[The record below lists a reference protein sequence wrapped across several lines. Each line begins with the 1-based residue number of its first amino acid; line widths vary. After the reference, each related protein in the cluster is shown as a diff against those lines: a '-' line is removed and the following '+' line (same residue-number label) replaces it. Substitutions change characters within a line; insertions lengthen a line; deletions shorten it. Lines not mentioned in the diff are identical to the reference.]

1 MKEVPQGTKGTLT
14 FDWAPMVGG
23 THKFDPVSVT
33 VIVTNGDEAMAYGP
47 FTHSFVDVESE
58 LEWLYVEI
66 KDIDINDHTRINIK
80 GESTSK
86 YPRWFLNN
94 LKLVKAR

>member
-1 MKEVPQGTKGTLT
+1 
-14 FDWAPMVGG
+14 MVGG

-33 VIVTNGDEAMAYGP
+33 VTVTNGDETMTYGS
-47 FTHSFVDVESE
+47 FTHSFVDVESD
-58 LEWLYVEI
+58 LEWLHVEI
-66 KDIDINDHTRINIK
+66 KDIDINNNTRINIK

-86 YPRWFLNN
+86 YPRWFLDN